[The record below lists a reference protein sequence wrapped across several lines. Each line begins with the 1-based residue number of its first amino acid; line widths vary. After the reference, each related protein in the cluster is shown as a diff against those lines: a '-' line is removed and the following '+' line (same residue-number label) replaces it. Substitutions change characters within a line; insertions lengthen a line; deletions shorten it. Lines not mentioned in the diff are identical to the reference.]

1 MKKIIKIFGKFL
13 LGCILSL
20 FLLLGVGLLVNVAY
34 EDDIILFLASS
45 IFLIAYCIG
54 IILLLVKK
62 DSKHKY
68 IFFWTGLIG
77 IIVSFICDSKLH
89 STTEKEFYEE
99 LCGDTGICYENVI
112 SKEECTKYEGR
123 WKKDEDKWFCHLK
136 WVDDD
141 Q

>member
-1 MKKIIKIFGKFL
+1 MRKIIKIFGKFL

-20 FLLLGVGLLVNVAY
+20 FLLLGVGLLINVAY

-68 IFFWTGLIG
+68 IFFWTGLMG
-77 IIVSFICDSKLH
+77 IIVSFICDSELH
-89 STTEKEFYEE
+89 PLTDEE
-99 LCGDTGICYENVI
+99 LCSDTGICSEKVI
-112 SKEECTKYEGR
+112 SKEECAKLDGTWQKRG
-123 WKKDEDKWFCHLK
+123 DEWFCCLK
-136 WVDDD
+136 WAEGC
-141 Q
+141 